1 KRRFWVHLS
10 LAMTG
15 LLWLGHFS
23 TLGATADKEAHQASA
38 GEVLNFALID
48 HHGRLYELR
57 RAGGKAVVLF
67 FTANDCPVARQSAS
81 KIKWSKGRR
90 NPSRPNATWRMR
102 LMTSWKANPSACP
115 KRWRAVASSN
125 SREAARRPLLSP
137 ILARSRPSCSASACT
152 VTASAISAPAP

>member
-1 KRRFWVHLS
+1 MKWRFWLHLS

-48 HHGRLYELR
+48 HHGRLHELR

-81 KIKWSKGRR
+81 KIKALRDKFAERGVSVFMVNSSLSDDRD
-90 NPSRPNATWRMR
+90 SIATA
-102 LMTSWKANPSACP
+102 TSPGA
-115 KRWRAVASSN
+115 ASSTA
-125 SREAARRPLLSP
+125 SRE
-137 ILARSRPSCSASACT
+137 RPSN
-152 VTASAISAPAP
+152 